1 MFLGYDFFNQFMKE
15 RSLFPFVDRMLL
27 IFFSAIFVSMFT
39 ALLLVRYI
47 RIHQRLTGD
56 NPLSGPQKFH
66 IGLTPRIGGIPIM
79 LGLLVGGAVALARG
93 LLPLQGTVCLLLSV
107 APIFLLGLAEDI
119 SKRVAPFWRLLAS
132 FVSAGLASWLL
143 GATLS
148 RVGIPGLDAVLAQY
162 PVVALVFTVIAVGG
176 MCHSM
181 NIIDG
186 YNGLASGVS
195 TMVLLALGYVAL
207 KVGDLGLVAV
217 CLASAGAVIGFM
229 VWNFPRGLIFAGDGG
244 AYLMG
249 FLIAALSVLLVVR
262 NPVVSAWFP
271 FTLVVYP
278 VWETFFT
285 MYRRRVVRGH
295 AAGLP
300 DALHLHQMVFSRLV
314 RWMVGRREARH
325 LLRRNSMTTPY
336 LWGMGLLTVIP
347 AILAWHIPFLLQ
359 LCCLGFVFFYVW
371 LYRRLVHFRAPRWLV
386 FRKY

>member
-1 MFLGYDFFNQFMKE
+1 
-15 RSLFPFVDRMLL
+15 MLL
-27 IFFSAIFVSMFT
+27 TFFSAILVSLFA
-39 ALLLVRYI
+39 ALLLIRYI

-66 IGLTPRIGGIPIM
+66 IGLTPRIGGVPIL
-79 LGLLVGGAVALARG
+79 LGVCVGGGVAILRG
-93 LLPLQGTVCLLLSV
+93 LLPLQGALNLLLAA
-107 APIFLLGLAEDI
+107 APVFLLGLAEDI
-119 SKRVAPFWRLLAS
+119 SKRVSPVWRLLAS
-132 FVSAGLASWLL
+132 FLSAGLASWLL
-143 GATLS
+143 GATLP
-148 RVGIPGLDAVLAQY
+148 RVGIIGVDSLFAVY
-162 PVVALVFTVIAVGG
+162 PVVAVAFTIVAVGG
-176 MCHSM
+176 MCHSL

-195 TMVLLALGYVAL
+195 AMILLALGYVAF
-207 KVGDLGLVAV
+207 KVGDLSLVTV

-229 VWNFPRGLIFAGDGG
+229 VWNYPRGLIFAGDGG
-244 AYLMG
+244 AYVMG

-262 NPVVSAWFP
+262 NPVVSPWFP

-336 LWGMGLLTVIP
+336 LWGMGLLTVVP
-347 AILAWHIPFLLQ
+347 AVLAWDMPAVLQ
-359 LCCLGFVFFYVW
+359 VCCAVFVLFYVW
-371 LYRRLVHFRAPRWLV
+371 LYGRLVHFRAPRWLV
-386 FRKY
+386 LHKD